1 MRVRASSRDVET
13 HVRGDELREQTPPP
27 GVFYFLR
34 SETYLRLR

>member
-27 GVFYFLR
+27 GVLF
-34 SETYLRLR
+34 SSQ